1 MRITIISF
9 SNWDN
14 GNCPNISK
22 LAAEAYAGN
31 EVKIF
36 CFSDFALTSCGK
48 CDNQCFHTR
57 TDCPYINDKTFEIC
71 DSITNSDF
79 AVW

>member
-1 MRITIISF
+1 MRITMISF

-14 GNCPNISK
+14 GNCRNISK

-36 CFSDFALTSCGK
+36 CRLRKGTGQPFFMFSDCL
-48 CDNQCFHTR
+48 QLL
-57 TDCPYINDKTFEIC
+57 P
-71 DSITNSDF
+71 
-79 AVW
+79 